1 MKNACI
7 LGFLILLFTEINLA
21 QSTKNYPKADIS
33 FLVIGDFGR
42 HGEYNQKEV
51 AKQMA
56 ITGTEADIDFII
68 TTGDNIYPKGVA
80 SPLDPAWKSSFEDI
94 YVGHSLHVNWYPV
107 LGNHDYAGNPQAEID
122 YSQISRRWNMPARYY
137 SKTYKLSD
145 GSQLLIA
152 FLDTSPFELG
162 YYQDEDEPFRT
173 QVASQ
178 DTSAQKKWFSD
189 LMTSSKAQWKIAV
202 GHHPLVTSGPRMDRK
217 NHVANSWQSLLEK
230 VGVDFYLAGHEHHL
244 EYNQLSTKL
253 NHLISGAGSKI
264 TALKSTDKA
273 KFAKSSNGFAAF
285 FIQPKVLEFQF
296 IDDKGNTIFSQQ
308 IKK

>member
-1 MKNACI
+1 MKQI
-7 LGFLILLFTEINLA
+7 SLTGFLVLLCIQVNIA
-21 QSTKNYPKADIS
+21 QTTQKYPKADIS

-42 HGEYNQKEV
+42 QGEYHQKEV
-51 AKQMA
+51 AKQMSL
-56 ITGTEADIDFII
+56 TGTEADIDFII

-80 SPLDPAWKSSFEDI
+80 SAMDPIWKSSFEDI
-94 YVGHSLHVNWYPV
+94 YLGHSLHVNWYPV

-173 QVASQ
+173 NVASQ
-178 DTSAQKKWFSD
+178 DTSAQKKWFTD
-189 LMTSSKAQWKIAV
+189 LMSKSNAQWKIAV
-202 GHHPLVTSGPRMDRK
+202 GHHPLVTSGPRKDRK
-217 NHVANSWQSLLEK
+217 NHVANSWQALMEK

-244 EYNQLSTKL
+244 EYNQLSLKL
-253 NHLISGAGSKI
+253 HHMISGAGSKI
-264 TALKSTDKA
+264 TALKSTEKA
-273 KFAKSSNGFAAF
+273 KFAQSANGFAAF

-296 IDDKGNTIFSQQ
+296 VDESGKTLFSQQ